1 MDQKTSIL
9 INRQVPEFVREEYPL
24 FVSFIEAYYEFL
36 ETKQGTKNNDLLNQ
50 SKKLK
55 SITDV
60 DVSIDEFEEHFFN
73 IFASLIP
80 VTSTVDK
87 AFLIKN
93 VLPLYK
99 SKGSENSFKFLF
111 RLLFNEEVEIT
122 YPRINVLRASDG
134 KWKIDKTL
142 KVSFTISSVYTSD
155 GVTAEYNLLPCKC
168 PITGST
174 LLPTVD
180 VYVNGALITTGFTV
194 YKNYKKL
201 VFDSALDE
209 DDVLEVFYRAADR
222 DLLLNRK
229 VTGLISGASTV
240 VEKLFTRVINNDFIV
255 ELYVDDKQTQGE
267 FQVGEILSTNVI
279 VNDELIECRLRTIS
293 ELKDITVKDSGAN
306 YNIGDPVV
314 VIAPQAFV
322 VPTAIVSK
330 VFKGNI
336 DNINILETGAG
347 FKVGGKIFADNFG
360 PPFVDIEIVSIDV
373 NSPNTVNS
381 FSVFKDI
388 ISDIDP
394 ANTTINAAS
403 YGLSAIS
410 GNQNTIIQQAFSD
423 IAFTNIGEI
432 IGVQINSSEVE
443 FSTSPL
449 LDAVSASLIIP
460 AIGFTPSNTTITI
473 KSFGSLGKTTVHD
486 GGTGYQVGDTLQ
498 FVNQPGNFGLGAAA
512 EVTSVNANGS
522 ITEVTFVPYPINGTA
537 NGFTSNVTVIG
548 TGTFFL
554 DELTVGSNIKIN
566 GQNKTVVSISSNT
579 SINVNSVFANNFTNR
594 PIRLYEKYL
603 IGGQNYSQAQLPTV
617 NVVSSTGSNANVAV
631 IAIFGDGEILQPLLG
646 NNKPGGVQEIT
657 IVDAGDSLTSVPM
670 IDLSN
675 SGDGQATATA
685 NLIPS
690 FEEFTGRW
698 TNSDG
703 ILSAEDIR
711 IQGLN
716 YYIDQSYV
724 VKSSIEFNKYKNIL
738 KTLLHPAGS
747 AVYSEVVRQDSIT
760 IPTANVISEISLD
773 TP

>member
-9 INRQVPEFVREEYPL
+9 VNRQVPEFVREEYPL

-36 ETKQGTKNNDLLNQ
+36 ENKQGTQNNDLLNQ
-50 SKKLK
+50 AKKLK
-55 SITDV
+55 NITDV
-60 DVSIDEFEEHFFN
+60 DISIDEFEEHFFN
-73 IFASLIP
+73 TFASLIP
-80 VTSTVDK
+80 VTATVDK

-93 VLPLYK
+93 LLPLYK
-99 SKGSENSFKFLF
+99 SKGSESSFKFLF
-111 RLLFNEEVEIT
+111 RLLFNQEVEIA

-155 GVTAEYNLLPCKC
+155 GVTKEYDLLPCVC
-168 PITGST
+168 PITGGT
-174 LLPTVD
+174 LLPNVD
-180 VYVNGALITTGFTV
+180 VYVNGVLTTSGFTI

-201 VFDSALDE
+201 VFNNPLSE
-209 DDVLEVFYRAADR
+209 GTILEVFYRAADR
-222 DLLLNRK
+222 NLLLNRK
-229 VTGLISGASTV
+229 VTGLTSGASTV

-267 FQVGEILSTNVI
+267 FQIGEILLTDVI
-279 VNDELIECRLRTIS
+279 VNDKLIDCRLRLIS
-293 ELKDITVKDSGAN
+293 ELKDITITNSGAN
-306 YNIGDPVV
+306 YNVGDPVI
-314 VIAPQAFV
+314 VISPQSLV

-347 FKVGGKIFADNFG
+347 FKVGDKIFADSFG
-360 PPFVDIEIVSIDV
+360 PPFVDIEIVSVDT
-373 NSPNTVNS
+373 NSGNTVNT

-394 ANTTINAAS
+394 ANTSINAAS

-410 GNQNTIIQQAFSD
+410 GNQNTVIQQAFSD
-423 IAFTNIGEI
+423 ILFTNIGEL
-432 IGVQINSSEVE
+432 IGIQINSSEVE
-443 FSTSPL
+443 FNTSPI

-460 AIGFTPSNTTITI
+460 STGFTTTNTTIFI
-473 KSFGSLGKTTVHD
+473 KSFGSLGKTTIHD
-486 GGTGYQVGDTLQ
+486 GGTGYQVGDALQ
-498 FVNQPGNFGLGAAA
+498 FTNQPGSFGLGAAA

-554 DELTVGSNIKIN
+554 DELTVGSNVKIN

-579 SINVNSVFANNFTNR
+579 SMNVNSVFANNFTNR
-594 PIRLYEKYL
+594 PVRLYEKYL
-603 IGGQNYSQAQLPTV
+603 IGGQNYLQNLLPTV
-617 NVVSSTGSNANVAV
+617 TINSANGTNANVSIVAV
-631 IAIFGDGEILQPLLG
+631 FGDGEILQPLLG
-646 NNKPGGVQEIT
+646 VNKPGGIQEIT
-657 IVDAGDSLTSVPM
+657 IIDAGESLPSVPQ
-670 IDLSN
+670 INLSGF
-675 SGDGQATATA
+675 GDGLATATS

-690 FEEFTGRW
+690 FEEFAGRW

-703 ILSAEDIR
+703 ILSSEDIR

-724 VKSSIEFNKYKNIL
+724 IKSSIEFNRYKNIL
-738 KTLLHPAGS
+738 KSLLHPSGS
-747 AVYSEVVRQDSIT
+747 ALYSEVIRQDNIT